1 MNSKYVFA
9 MAALAALCL
18 FVAPAL
24 CLPGDSGGKNGG
36 VCPMMASLNLTPEEM
51 GNMTLGELKELQK
64 EARNSSAACPSGQQ
78 AMNCNG
84 SAMGK
89 NASCGPNGEMKMS
102 GRDGSR
108 DRFGNQDGR
117 MMGDWKGSMN
127 NAGNGPNM
135 NEGDRNGP
143 MNNGG
148 NCPNMNATCNN
159 SARSMDGSAGMFG
172 MGGEN
177 RDGKHSGDNGI
188 FGSLS
193 LLLWDGNVTMDQLNE
208 MTISQIRELKQSK
221 MQEMDG
227 MTLNQIDE
235 LREKKKQEMNN
246 MTMDDLSAKKE
257 SIRQISRIFNALDT
271 ETETVSAQA

>member
-51 GNMTLGELKELQK
+51 GNMTLGELKELEK
-64 EARNSSAACPSGQQ
+64 EARNSSASCPSGQR
-78 AMNCNG
+78 ADNCNG

-89 NASCGPNGEMKMS
+89 DASCGPNGKMQMG
-102 GRDGSR
+102 GRDGGR
-108 DRFGNQDGR
+108 DGFGNQDGR
-117 MMGDWKGSMN
+117 MMGDGKGPMN

-135 NEGDRNGP
+135 NAP
-143 MNNGG
+143 
-148 NCPNMNATCNN
+148 CNN

-172 MGGEN
+172 MNGEK

-193 LLLWDGNVTMDQLNE
+193 LLLWDGNITMDQLNE

>member
-1 MNSKYVFA
+1 
-9 MAALAALCL
+9 
-18 FVAPAL
+18 
-24 CLPGDSGGKNGG
+24 
-36 VCPMMASLNLTPEEM
+36 
-51 GNMTLGELKELQK
+51 
-64 EARNSSAACPSGQQ
+64 
-78 AMNCNG
+78 
-84 SAMGK
+84 
-89 NASCGPNGEMKMS
+89 
-102 GRDGSR
+102 
-108 DRFGNQDGR
+108 
-117 MMGDWKGSMN
+117 
-127 NAGNGPNM
+127 
-135 NEGDRNGP
+135 
-143 MNNGG
+143 
-148 NCPNMNATCNN
+148 
-159 SARSMDGSAGMFG
+159 MDGSAGMFG
-172 MGGEN
+172 MNGEK

-193 LLLWDGNVTMDQLNE
+193 LLLWDGNITMDQLNE